1 MDELIKELKQL
12 EEMMLQCMKCGTCQS
27 DCPLYRTDGRES
39 SVARGKIS
47 LLQSVYEGRIE
58 DAGRILKHLDQCLL
72 CTRCLKACPSGVK
85 TDEIFLKGREI
96 LRKIKKLPKWQKII
110 LKTAMEKPEL
120 MAKMAPLMHMGL
132 KFGSKKIKEGI
143 YRPML
148 PALGGRNVVEIKSE
162 AFVKKYGGLNK
173 ADNELMRV
181 VFYPGCAVNLIY
193 TEWGISVVEVLK
205 HFGVSVYV
213 PETNICCGIPAASMG
228 ELEMYRNAVR
238 ANYDALA
245 QYGDAQYIITCC
257 PTCRYGLFEMGPKQ
271 TGTECPL
278 TVMDILVFLE
288 EVLKVEIQ
296 TGEKGR
302 STIHFP
308 CHYQDSKKA
317 LAEKFVLSHTETE
330 YVKLENQSCC
340 GFAGTFSIKYYE
352 RSKGFSVSKIDEMKE
367 KKVNKVYTPC
377 PGCAMQLADAAAGE
391 GMDAEVTHPVTEL
404 YKFIKGIK

>member
-1 MDELIKELKQL
+1 
-12 EEMMLQCMKCGTCQS
+12 
-27 DCPLYRTDGRES
+27 
-39 SVARGKIS
+39 
-47 LLQSVYEGRIE
+47 
-58 DAGRILKHLDQCLL
+58 
-72 CTRCLKACPSGVK
+72 
-85 TDEIFLKGREI
+85 
-96 LRKIKKLPKWQKII
+96 
-110 LKTAMEKPEL
+110 
-120 MAKMAPLMHMGL
+120 
-132 KFGSKKIKEGI
+132 
-143 YRPML
+143 
-148 PALGGRNVVEIKSE
+148 
-162 AFVKKYGGLNK
+162 
-173 ADNELMRV
+173 
-181 VFYPGCAVNLIY
+181 
-193 TEWGISVVEVLK
+193 
-205 HFGVSVYV
+205 
-213 PETNICCGIPAASMG
+213 MG

-288 EVLKVEIQ
+288 EVLEVEIQ